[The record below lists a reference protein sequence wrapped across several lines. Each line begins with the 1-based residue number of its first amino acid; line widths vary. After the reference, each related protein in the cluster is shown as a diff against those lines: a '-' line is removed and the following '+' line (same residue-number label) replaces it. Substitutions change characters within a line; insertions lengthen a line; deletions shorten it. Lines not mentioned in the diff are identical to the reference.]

1 MVKVDGDTFSM
12 GATSEQCVDG
22 ESDEKPIHQVYL
34 SDYLIAKTE
43 VTQKQWEAVMSS
55 NPSQIKGDNLPV
67 KSVSWND
74 CQKFIMKLN
83 RMTGLNFR
91 LPTEAEWEYAARG
104 GAKSRG
110 YKYSGSNDIDAV
122 AWCINTTNDRGTKP
136 VATKRANE
144 LGLYDMSGNVHEW
157 CSDWYGDYSSSPQ
170 TNPKGPSTGYDRVCR
185 GGSWNDYARHCRVSN
200 RLSEDPSDSFYF
212 RGFRLA
218 L

>member
-122 AWCINTTNDRGTKP
+122 AWYDSNSSGKTQT
-136 VATKRANE
+136 VATKQANE
-144 LGLYDMSGNVHEW
+144 LGLYDMSGNVWEW

-185 GGSWNDYARHCRVSN
+185 GGSWCSDVWFCQVSD
-200 RLSEDPSDSFYF
+200 RLSEDPSDSYYF
-212 RGFRLA
+212 LGLRLA